1 MLYTTS
7 QFGLSRCIDL
17 TKFNLSSMLSG
28 KLTKSL
34 PIQRL
39 SISPLIARLFTSLL
53 RALNVFDELKQTS
66 GKLDS
71 ATKKNASTVFDI
83 DDLIANSPDLQKS
96 EQSFGN
102 YDSYAFGN
110 TAKHPRN
117 VAKELNIT
125 GTQAGRTAEVRFGN
139 VTQALR
145 QLSRNLRQEELISR
159 KNQQKRHLRPALL
172 HAEKHRKWWR
182 KNFGARF
189 THLLQEVLEA
199 KRRGY

>member
-1 MLYTTS
+1 MLR
-7 QFGLSRCIDL
+7 GA
-17 TKFNLSSMLSG
+17 
-28 KLTKSL
+28 LTKSL
-34 PIQRL
+34 PLQKGPVASLFGRQL
-39 SISPLIARLFTSLL
+39 SSLL
-53 RALNVFDELKQTS
+53 RSLNVFDELKQTS
-66 GKLDS
+66 EKSDS
-71 ATKKNASTVFDI
+71 STKKNASTVFDI

-102 YDSYAFGN
+102 YDNYAFGN
-110 TAKHPRN
+110 TTKHPRN

-125 GTQAGRTAEVRFGN
+125 GAQAGRTAEVRFGN

-145 QLSRNLRQEELISR
+145 QLSRTLRQEELISR

-189 THLLQEVLEA
+189 TQLLHEVLDA